1 MNYQQIPKPIHDINS
16 PIYEYPIK
24 RLNISRFKNGI
35 FLNADYKS
43 LEIFIAAL
51 FSKDGGMTEALM
63 NGADIH
69 KRNASIAFNVTID
82 EVTKDQR
89 QAAKRVG
96 FGSIYGI
103 TEEGLSRQLNT
114 TPEKAKVI
122 MDKVLSAMPQ
132 VQKSILAV
140 QSFAKRY
147 GYVETMQG
155 NYRRLPEAKNYK
167 SIKGEQALR
176 QSFNAIVQGSASYM
190 TNTSLIVL
198 RNLFYKYHLKSK
210 LCLTVHDSIGVDIH
224 PDEIKIVPRL
234 VKKVMENPPVP
245 WLKCKVKEFEGLNP
259 VYIPEKYRID
269 SEYFRFPLISEL
281 EWGKTYADGFDWD
294 LNLYFKLGLDN
305 YYAMCKE
312 QSYISD
318 KFNGLI
324 EKESDET
331 KKDSLVQQMDEALDK
346 IKNKYVKY

>member
-1 MNYQQIPKPIHDINS
+1 MNYQQIPKPVHDINS

-24 RLNISRFKNGI
+24 RLNISRFNNGI

-69 KRNASIAFNVTID
+69 KRNAFIAFNVTVD

-103 TEEGLSRQLNT
+103 TEEGLSKQLNT
-114 TPEKAKVI
+114 TPEHAKDI

-132 VQKSILAV
+132 VKKSILAV

-155 NYRRLPEAKNYK
+155 NYRRLPEARNSK
-167 SIKGEQALR
+167 SIQGEQALR
-176 QSFNAIVQGSASYM
+176 QAFNAVVQGSASYM

-198 RNLFYKYHLKSK
+198 RNLFYKYNLKSE

-224 PDEIKIVPRL
+224 PDEIKIVPKL
-234 VKKVMENPPVP
+234 VKKVMETPPVP
-245 WLKCKVKEFEGLNP
+245 WLKCQIDDFEGLNP
-259 VYIPEKYRID
+259 DNIPDKYRLNFKQ
-269 SEYFRFPLISEL
+269 FRFPLISEL

-294 LNLYFKLGLDN
+294 YDLYYKLGIDK
-305 YYAMCKE
+305 YYALCKE
-312 QSYISD
+312 QAYISD

-324 EKESDET
+324 EKENEET
-331 KKDSLVQQMDEALDK
+331 KKDALVKQMNEALDS
-346 IKNKYVKY
+346 IKSKYVE